1 MKSAEE
7 VTRNPYIDAIAS
19 SESQDERAALLT
31 YYKKTL
37 TDQEYHKVVDQLLK
51 ARDYL
56 PKVPTGDCSQD
67 ASETGW
73 PDGCTSKIT

>member
-7 VTRNPYIDAIAS
+7 VTWNPYIDAITS

-51 ARDYL
+51 QGIIS
-56 PKVPTGDCSQD
+56 PKSLLGIVRKMLMKQAGQTAAPVR
-67 ASETGW
+67 
-73 PDGCTSKIT
+73 

>member
-51 ARDYL
+51 QGIIS
-56 PKVPTGDCSQD
+56 PKSLLGIVRKMLMKQAGQTAAPVR
-67 ASETGW
+67 
-73 PDGCTSKIT
+73 